1 MASSRSMYGPIWER
15 IKEQKVAMLKF
26 PDDELN
32 IALAIRRTRKAVIKL
47 KDADI
52 GYKAT
57 SAMSYRLVIEVDVKA
72 RTLKFQLVPCIR
84 KALSCQL

>member
-1 MASSRSMYGPIWER
+1 
-15 IKEQKVAMLKF
+15 MLKF

-47 KDADI
+47 KDADV

-57 SAMSYRLVIEVDVKA
+57 SAMSYRLVIEADVKA

-84 KALSCQL
+84 KAISCQL